1 VSFTALF
8 IRRVVMTT
16 LIMAAVLFFG
26 LLGYRSLP
34 VSDLPT
40 VDFPAITV
48 TASLPGASPST
59 MAASVATPLERAFS
73 SIAGIDTMTST
84 STEGRTQ
91 VSILFALD
99 RDIDAAASDVQA
111 AIAQAQRDLPPEMPT
126 PPSFRKVNPAD
137 QPVIYIALA
146 SKTLPLSKVNEYG
159 DTLMAQRLSTVPGVA
174 EVQIYGA
181 QKYAVRVQLDPRR
194 LATLG
199 LGVEEVETA
208 IREAN
213 PNLPTGTLE
222 GPRQAFTI
230 ETSGQLHEAAAF
242 APIVVAYRNGSPV
255 RLSDLGRVVDG
266 VQDDRVASWYNGT
279 RAVVLAV
286 KRQPGTNTVQVV
298 DGIKRVLPQLRAQI
312 PAAVAVDVLYDRAET
327 IRESVRDVQLTLVL
341 AIALVVLVIFVF
353 LRNVSATIMPA
364 VAVPLSIVGT
374 FGVMRLLG
382 YSLDNL
388 SLMAL
393 TLSVGFVVD
402 DAIVVLE
409 NIVRHEEQGMSRLE
423 AALAGSRQI
432 AFTVVSI
439 TLSLVAVFIPVLF
452 MGGVLGRL
460 LREFAVTIAVA
471 ILISGVVSLT
481 LTPMLASRFLRA
493 GAERRGRV
501 FEASERAFAALLRT
515 YERTLDWSLRHRG
528 LVLAAFALSLAATA
542 VVFALVPKGFIPS
555 EDTGRIIAFTEGPQ
569 DTSFEAMVQ
578 RQQQAAAIVA
588 ANPAVEAVM
597 STAGAGG
604 PGGSRNSGLLFV
616 RLKPRGE
623 RPRADQVVAELRPAL
638 ARVAGLRV
646 YPQVPASISIGGSL
660 SSGLYQYTLRSTDP
674 ATLYAWVPKLDE
686 RLRRVPGLTDVK
698 TSLQV
703 ASPRISVQIDREQ
716 AAAHGVTAR
725 QIETALY
732 SAYGSRQVSTIY
744 TPTNTYW
751 VIMEILPEL
760 EPDPAMLPL
769 VHINAGG
776 GRLVPLGAVARLER
790 GVGPLSIDH
799 IGQLPAV
806 TFSFNL
812 APGVALSDAV
822 QRLHAVERE
831 VGLPASIVTSFL
843 GAAQQFQQSVQG
855 MAILLLVAVAVIYL
869 VLGIL
874 YESFVHPLT
883 ILSGLPAAAVGA
895 LLTLLAFRRDLDIY
909 GVVGIILLI
918 GIVKKNAIMQIDFA
932 LEAQREGKDPLA
944 AIREGALV
952 RFRPIMMTTLAAI
965 AGAVPI
971 ALGFGAGGRARQPLG
986 LAVVGGLLLSQL
998 VTLYLTPALFLAFG
1012 GLAGRLAR
1020 WRPRGAWRRRPATRP
1035 AAGA

>member
-1 VSFTALF
+1 MSFTALF
-8 IRRVVMTT
+8 IRRAVMTT
-16 LIMAAVLFFG
+16 LVMAAILFFG

-48 TASLPGASPST
+48 TASLPGASPAT

-91 VSILFALD
+91 VSILFNLD

-126 PPSFRKVNPAD
+126 PPSFRKVNPSD

-181 QKYAVRVQLDPRR
+181 QKYAVRIQLDPRR

-199 LGVEEVETA
+199 LGVEEVEAA
-208 IREAN
+208 IRDAN

-242 APIVVAYRNGSPV
+242 GPIVVAYRNGSPV
-255 RLSDLGRVVDG
+255 RLQDLGRVVDS

-279 RAVVLAV
+279 RAVVLAI

-312 PAAVAVDVLYDRAET
+312 PAAVAVDVLYDRSET

-374 FGVMRLLG
+374 FGVMQMLG

-423 AALAGSRQI
+423 AALAGARQI

-452 MGGVLGRL
+452 MGGILGRL

-481 LTPMLASRFLRA
+481 LTPMLASRFLRV

-501 FEASERAFAALLRT
+501 FAASERAFDAMLRV
-515 YERTLDWSLRHRG
+515 YERTLDWSLRRRG
-528 LVLAAFALSLAATA
+528 LVLVAFVLTLLATGALL
-542 VVFALVPKGFIPS
+542 VLVPKGFIPS
-555 EDTGRIIAFTEGPQ
+555 EDTGRIIAFTE
-569 DTSFEAMVQ
+569 
-578 RQQQAAAIVA
+578 
-588 ANPAVEAVM
+588 
-597 STAGAGG
+597 
-604 PGGSRNSGLLFV
+604 
-616 RLKPRGE
+616 
-623 RPRADQVVAELRPAL
+623 
-638 ARVAGLRV
+638 
-646 YPQVPASISIGGSL
+646 
-660 SSGLYQYTLRSTDP
+660 
-674 ATLYAWVPKLDE
+674 
-686 RLRRVPGLTDVK
+686 
-698 TSLQV
+698 
-703 ASPRISVQIDREQ
+703 
-716 AAAHGVTAR
+716 
-725 QIETALY
+725 
-732 SAYGSRQVSTIY
+732 
-744 TPTNTYW
+744 
-751 VIMEILPEL
+751 
-760 EPDPAMLPL
+760 
-769 VHINAGG
+769 
-776 GRLVPLGAVARLER
+776 
-790 GVGPLSIDH
+790 
-799 IGQLPAV
+799 
-806 TFSFNL
+806 
-812 APGVALSDAV
+812 
-822 QRLHAVERE
+822 
-831 VGLPASIVTSFL
+831 
-843 GAAQQFQQSVQG
+843 
-855 MAILLLVAVAVIYL
+855 
-869 VLGIL
+869 
-874 YESFVHPLT
+874 
-883 ILSGLPAAAVGA
+883 
-895 LLTLLAFRRDLDIY
+895 
-909 GVVGIILLI
+909 
-918 GIVKKNAIMQIDFA
+918 
-932 LEAQREGKDPLA
+932 
-944 AIREGALV
+944 
-952 RFRPIMMTTLAAI
+952 
-965 AGAVPI
+965 
-971 ALGFGAGGRARQPLG
+971 
-986 LAVVGGLLLSQL
+986 
-998 VTLYLTPALFLAFG
+998 
-1012 GLAGRLAR
+1012 
-1020 WRPRGAWRRRPATRP
+1020 
-1035 AAGA
+1035 